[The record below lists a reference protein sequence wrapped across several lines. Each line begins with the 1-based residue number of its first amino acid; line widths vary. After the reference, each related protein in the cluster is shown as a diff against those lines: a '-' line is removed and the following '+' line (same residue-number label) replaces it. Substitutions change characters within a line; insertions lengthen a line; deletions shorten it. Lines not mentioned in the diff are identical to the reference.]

1 LVLLIGSFYVIVWCY
16 LTGAGTFPIRLIL
29 LLFSPGIV
37 FASAIGAAT
46 DQQKVAEEFQSALSH
61 YQSGRLDRAA
71 AALEPLAREL
81 PRNFDIHELLGMV
94 YSAQGRKQDANEH
107 L

>member
-1 LVLLIGSFYVIVWCY
+1 M
-16 LTGAGTFPIRLIL
+16 TFPIRLFL
-29 LLFSPGIV
+29 LLFCPGIV
-37 FASAIGAAT
+37 FAPAIGAAI

-61 YQSGRLDRAA
+61 YQSGQLDRAA